1 MEFRGESAVA
11 LTGSRRRIYENSN
24 IHMVM
29 AFFTDEIRTPSVRL
43 SVTQS
48 HRLNRMPDF
57 HEIRH
62 DLFKKNCRASVSFVK
77 IGSVAVTLYLHRR
90 RE

>member
-11 LTGSRRRIYENSN
+11 LMGSRRRVYENSN

-29 AFFTDEIRTPSVRL
+29 AFFTEEIRTPSVRL
-43 SVTQS
+43 SVKQS
-48 HRLNRMPDF
+48 HRLNLLSDF

-62 DLFKKNCRASVSFVK
+62 TSFSKNCKASLSFVK
-77 IGSVAVTLYLHRR
+77 IGSVTVKLYSPRR

>member
-11 LTGSRRRIYENSN
+11 LTGIRRRIYENSN

-43 SVTQS
+43 SVMQS
-48 HRLNRMPDF
+48 HRLNRLSDF

-62 DLFKKNCRASVSFVK
+62 TSFSKKIVQQA
-77 IGSVAVTLYLHRR
+77 
-90 RE
+90 